1 MEWKWEHNFLMAH
14 FAELDDNNV
23 VLRVTV
29 VNNDVLKD
37 KNGIEQEALGL
48 QHLTHLGGR
57 WVQTSYNSNF
67 RKNYAGIGFVYDEAK
82 DAFIPSKPFPSWILN
97 EETCQWQPPV
107 PYPNDEKYYSWD
119 ESSLSWVEQN

>member
-1 MEWKWEHNFLMAH
+1 MAH

-23 VLRVTV
+23 VLRITV

-37 KNGIEQEALGL
+37 ENGIEQEALGL
-48 QHLTHLGGR
+48 EHLTHLGGR

-67 RKNYAGIGFVYDEAK
+67 RKNYAGIGFVYDEVK

-107 PYPNDEKYYSWD
+107 PYPNDEKHYSWD
-119 ESSLSWVEQN
+119 ESSFSWVEQN